1 MKLSILIRS
10 IESRRDKLTT
20 LLSHLYA
27 QINDLR
33 AYLDVEVLYE
43 IDNKQITSG
52 AKANKLLSRAGGKYI
67 VFIDDD
73 DWVADCYVS
82 EMLKACESDCDCF
95 GITGYYSI
103 DGGKN
108 IKWIL
113 SKDNEDRDT
122 YENSEPL
129 LLRKTNHI
137 TGVKRSIAIANGFP
151 DKSNAEDKGYTQG
164 LVLNTEYKIEL
175 PMYWYRYSSINKEYA

>member
-10 IESRRDKLTT
+10 IESRRDKLT
-20 LLSHLYA
+20 LLLEHLYK

-33 AYLDVEVLYE
+33 AWVDVEVLYE
-43 IDNKQITSG
+43 IDNKQISSG
-52 AKANKLLSRAGGKYI
+52 AKANKLLSRANGKYI

-73 DWVADCYVS
+73 DWVYDYYVK

-95 GITGYYSI
+95 GMTGFYSV
-103 DGGKN
+103 DGGRM
-108 IKWIL
+108 IKWEL

-122 YENSEPL
+122 YDRGEPL

-137 TGVKRSIAIANGFP
+137 TGVKRSIAIVNGFP

-164 LVLNTEYKIEL
+164 LKLETEYKIEL
-175 PMYWYRYSSINKEYA
+175 PMYWYRYSSTNKEYA

>member
-10 IESRRDKLTT
+10 IESRRDKLIT
-20 LLSHLYA
+20 LLSHLYS

-33 AYLDVEVLYE
+33 AWLDVEVLYE
-43 IDNKQITSG
+43 LDNKQISSG
-52 AKANKLLSRAGGKYI
+52 AKANKLLSSATGKYI

-73 DWVADCYVS
+73 DWVADYYVK

-95 GITGYYSI
+95 GMTGFYSI
-103 DGGKN
+103 DGGGN

-113 SKDNEDRDT
+113 SKDNIDT
-122 YENSEPL
+122 DVYENGSPL

-137 TGVKRSIAIANGFP
+137 TGVKRSIAIVNGFP

-175 PMYWYRYSSINKEYA
+175 PMYWYRYSSHNKEYA

>member
-1 MKLSILIRS
+1 M
-10 IESRRDKLTT
+10 
-20 LLSHLYA
+20 YN
-27 QINDLR
+27 QINLLN
-33 AYLDVEVLYE
+33 AALDVEVLIE

-73 DWVADCYVS
+73 DWVADYYVG

-95 GITGYYSI
+95 GMNGFYSI
-103 DGGKN
+103 DGGGD

-113 SKDNEDRDT
+113 SKDNTDIDT
-122 YENSEPL
+122 IENGSPL

-137 TGVKRSIAIANGFP
+137 TGVKRSIAIVNGFP

-164 LVLNTEYKIEL
+164 LVLNTEYKIVP